1 MGEPERV
8 VVDISGPEGR
18 EDSSERVAHVRLNRP
33 DKHNGVDLPMFE
45 ALVAAGKRLASDRT
59 VRAVVLS
66 GVGPSFCAG
75 LDFASFMAMGTARER
90 LLARED
96 GSPANLAQRA
106 AWIWAELPV
115 PVVAAIHGAAFG
127 AGMQIA
133 LACDMRLVAGD
144 VRMSVMEIRYGL
156 VPDMT
161 ASKTL
166 LRLVRSDL
174 ARELVYTGRIVA
186 ADEAVAIG
194 LATRLCDDPV
204 ADALALGRKIAAQ
217 SPSAIRAAKRMCVE
231 TPELDVAA
239 AFARE
244 TDLQLGLLGK
254 AEQLEAVQA
263 ALTKRNA
270 VYEDP

>member
-1 MGEPERV
+1 MGEPDRV
-8 VVDISGPEGR
+8 IVEI
-18 EDSSERVAHVRLNRP
+18 SERVAHVRLNRP
-33 DKHNGVDLPMFE
+33 DKRNGVDLPMFE
-45 ALVAAGKRLASDRT
+45 ALVDAGKRLASDRT

-66 GVGPSFCAG
+66 GAGPAFCAG
-75 LDFASFMAMGTARER
+75 LDFASFMAMGPGTQR
-90 LLARED
+90 LLAREH
-96 GSPANLAQRA
+96 GSAANLAQRA

-115 PVVAAIHGAAFG
+115 PVVAAIHGATFG
-127 AGMQIA
+127 AGLQIA
-133 LACDMRLVAGD
+133 LACDVRFAAAD

-166 LRLVRSDL
+166 LRLVRSDI
-174 ARELVYTGRIVA
+174 ARELVYTGRIVEA
-186 ADEAVAIG
+186 EEAVAIG
-194 LATRLCDDPV
+194 LVTRRCEDPV
-204 ADALALGRKIAAQ
+204 ADALALARTIAAQ
-217 SPSAIRAAKRMCVE
+217 SPSAIRAAKRLCDE

-244 TDLQLGLLGK
+244 TELQLGLLGK
-254 AEQLEAVQA
+254 PEQLEAVQA